1 MNEPNTAIVK
11 MSPQTSGYRVVATVA
26 VVVAVLLASVVP
38 LSGDDFWLQAKIGQI
53 IWTTHAIPSTLL
65 FPFTEIA
72 EDHFNAHEWLMSVGF
87 HLALKHLGE
96 DAMAWLNGLLGVALF
111 ITMARLCYVRSQ
123 RVYWIGL
130 LGGYVTILAENY
142 RHVLRP
148 ELPTLILMALLWNT
162 LEAFRSRPRM
172 VRAGCAVMLMIL
184 WVNSHGSFVLGPI
197 LAGIYTFGI
206 YLDECRAN
214 RTLIRTPSGLVM
226 QFGVLTLV
234 LAASCLANPFGWEMV
249 QFVFSFSS
257 KIDTSLQ
264 LTEWLPT
271 WDPRLHTVRGLW
283 IASCVWIALTA
294 LVVYRRTQLS
304 GIDWLLYL
312 AFSLLAFKAIRFP
325 VYLGMVL
332 AYIGSGHLL
341 PRQPRRGESV
351 ALAAITALGALTVI
365 AVLSFGNASS
375 SGKLF
380 ATDKTKFS
388 IPMVQH
394 LSEPTMHGHVL
405 NAMEYGAELIYRAY
419 PRLKPAVD
427 CRFDSYGAEYNKYL
441 ITLLYSDALLTE
453 FVRRY
458 DVRYLMLPQSSFEKF
473 LQQPAWVR
481 GDWKINFQDH
491 LAVILER
498 T

>member
-1 MNEPNTAIVK
+1 
-11 MSPQTSGYRVVATVA
+11 MSPQTSGDRVLATVA
-26 VVVAVLLASVVP
+26 VVVAAMFASVVP

-53 IWTTHAIPSTLL
+53 IWDTHAIPSTLL
-65 FPFTEIA
+65 FPFTEIS
-72 EDHFNAHEWLMSVGF
+72 EDHFNAHEWLVSIGF
-87 HLALKHLGE
+87 YLALKYLGE
-96 DAMAWLNGLLGVALF
+96 DPMAWLNGLLGVALF
-111 ITMARLCYVRSQ
+111 IAMARLSYVRSQ

-148 ELPTLILMALLWNT
+148 ELPTMILMALLWNA
-162 LEAFRSRPRM
+162 LESFRSRPKM
-172 VRAGCAVMLMIL
+172 VWAGCAALLMIL

-197 LAGIYTFGI
+197 LAGIYTAGI
-206 YLDECRAN
+206 YLDECREQ
-214 RTLIRTPSGLVM
+214 RTLVRRPNKLVQ
-226 QFGVLTLV
+226 QFGMLTLG
-234 LAASCLANPFGWEMV
+234 LAVCCLANPFGWEMV
-249 QFVFSFSS
+249 RFVFSFNANADASM
-257 KIDTSLQ
+257 Q

-283 IASCVWIALTA
+283 IACFVWLTLTS
-294 LVVYRRTQLS
+294 LVIYRRTQLS
-304 GIDWLLYL
+304 SIDWLLYL

-341 PRQPRRGESV
+341 PRQPRRGAEV
-351 ALAAITALGALTVI
+351 GLTAITALGMLTVI
-365 AVLSFGNASS
+365 AVLNFGNASS
-375 SGKLF
+375 DGKLF

-394 LSEPTMHGHVL
+394 LSEPAMQGHVL

-419 PRLKPAVD
+419 PRLQPAVD

-441 ITLLYSDALLTE
+441 ITLLYSDTLLTE
-453 FVRRY
+453 FVQRY

-473 LQQPAWVR
+473 LQQPAWTR

>member
-1 MNEPNTAIVK
+1 
-11 MSPQTSGYRVVATVA
+11 
-26 VVVAVLLASVVP
+26 
-38 LSGDDFWLQAKIGQI
+38 
-53 IWTTHAIPSTLL
+53 
-65 FPFTEIA
+65 
-72 EDHFNAHEWLMSVGF
+72 
-87 HLALKHLGE
+87 
-96 DAMAWLNGLLGVALF
+96 
-111 ITMARLCYVRSQ
+111 
-123 RVYWIGL
+123 
-130 LGGYVTILAENY
+130 
-142 RHVLRP
+142 VLRP

-162 LEAFRSRPRM
+162 LEAFRSRARM
-172 VRAGCAVMLMIL
+172 VWAGCAVMLMIL

-197 LAGIYTFGI
+197 LAGIYTVGI

-214 RTLIRTPSGLVM
+214 RTLFRTPNGLVM
-226 QFGVLTLV
+226 QFGVLTLA
-234 LAASCLANPFGWEMV
+234 LAACCLANPFGWEMV

-257 KIDTSLQ
+257 NTDTSVQ

-271 WDPRLHTVRGLW
+271 SDPRLRSVRGFW
-283 IASCVWIALTA
+283 IAICVWIVLTA
-294 LVVYRRTQLS
+294 LVAYRRTQLS

-332 AYIGSGHLL
+332 AYIGSAHLL
-341 PRQPRRGESV
+341 PRQPRRDKPV
-351 ALAAITALGALTVI
+351 PLAAITTLGALTVI

-388 IPMVQH
+388 VPMVQH
-394 LSEPTMHGHVL
+394 LSEPAMQGNVL

-419 PRLKPAVD
+419 PRLQPAVD
-427 CRFDSYGAEYNKYL
+427 CRFDSYGTEYNKYL
-441 ITLLYSDALLTE
+441 LTLLYSDTLLME

-458 DVRYLMLPQSSFEKF
+458 DVRYLMLPQPSFGKF
-473 LQQPAWVR
+473 LLQPAWAR